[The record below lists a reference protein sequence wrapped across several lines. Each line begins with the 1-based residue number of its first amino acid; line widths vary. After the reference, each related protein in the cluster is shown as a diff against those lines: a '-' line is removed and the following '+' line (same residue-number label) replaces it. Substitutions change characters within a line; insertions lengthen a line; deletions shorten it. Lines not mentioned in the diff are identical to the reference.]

1 MAGTPVVPKAQ
12 SFRTTNEWRSFELE
26 KSAAKG
32 RGGHNGRGRGRATA
46 RAPTAADYAAAAAAP
61 RRDPSAAA
69 AAPRYDTS
77 AFAADKSRKAKEAR
91 GGDAGRMI
99 FGDAE
104 GADEDV

>member
-1 MAGTPVVPKAQ
+1 MRPAARASNWFEAQ
-12 SFRTTNEWRSFELE
+12 SPLPVRN
-26 KSAAKG
+26 
-32 RGGHNGRGRGRATA
+32 HC
-46 RAPTAADYAAAAAAP
+46 APTAADYAAAAAAP